1 MPYMKVGD
9 LLKGYGFISITPDKT
24 IRDAA
29 RVMATKGVGFLVV
42 VDSSDP
48 RKVVGVLSE
57 RDIIRAVA
65 SNKEDATVGELMTR
79 DVITIRDTDTLYKAA
94 KLMREH
100 SIRHLVVVNE
110 DGIPVGVLS
119 IRDLTYEEGA
129 LKALAEEIESEFSL

>member
-9 LLKGYGFISITPDKT
+9 LLKGYGFISVTPDKT
-24 IRDAA
+24 VREAA
-29 RVMATKGVGFLVV
+29 KVMANKGIGFLVV

-48 RKVVGVLSE
+48 RRVVGVLSE
-57 RDIIRAVA
+57 RDIIRALA
-65 SNKEDATVGELMTR
+65 SNKEDAKVEELMTK
-79 DVITIRDTDTLYKAA
+79 DVVTVKDTDTLYKAA

-129 LKALAEEIESEFSL
+129 LKALAEEIESEFSP

>member
-9 LLKGYGFISITPDKT
+9 LLKGYGFISVTPDKT
-24 IRDAA
+24 VREAA
-29 RVMATKGVGFLVV
+29 KVMANKGIGFLVV

-57 RDIIRAVA
+57 RDIIRALA
-65 SNKEDATVGELMTR
+65 SNKEDAKVEELMTK
-79 DVITIRDTDTLYKAA
+79 DVVTVKDTDTLYKAA

-100 SIRHLVVVNE
+100 RIRHLVVVNG

-129 LKALAEEIESEFSL
+129 LKALAEEIENEFSP

>member
-9 LLKGYGFISITPDKT
+9 LLKGYGFISVTPDKT
-24 IRDAA
+24 VREAA
-29 RVMATKGVGFLVV
+29 KVMANKGIGFLVV

-57 RDIIRAVA
+57 RDIIRALA
-65 SNKEDATVGELMTR
+65 SNKEDAKVEELMTK
-79 DVITIRDTDTLYKAA
+79 DVVTVKDTDTLYKAA

-100 SIRHLVVVNE
+100 GIRHLVVVNE

>member
-9 LLKGYGFISITPDKT
+9 LLKGYGFISVTPDKT
-24 IRDAA
+24 VREAA
-29 RVMATKGVGFLVV
+29 KVMANKGIGFLVV

-57 RDIIRAVA
+57 RDIIRALA
-65 SNKEDATVGELMTR
+65 SNKEDAKVEELMTK
-79 DVITIRDTDTLYKAA
+79 DVVTVKDTDTLYKAA

>member
-9 LLKGYGFISITPDKT
+9 LLRGYGFISITPDET
-24 IRDAA
+24 VRDAA
-29 RVMATKGVGFLVV
+29 KVMVSKGIGFLVV

-48 RKVVGVLSE
+48 RKLLGVISE
-57 RDIIRAVA
+57 RDVIRAVA
-65 SNKEDATVGELMTR
+65 SNKENSKVEELMTKE
-79 DVITIRDTDTLYKAA
+79 VVTVKDTDTLYKAA
-94 KLMREH
+94 KLMKEH

-110 DGIPVGVLS
+110 EGIPVGVLS

>member
-1 MPYMKVGD
+1 MKVGD
-9 LLKGYGFISITPDKT
+9 LLKGYGFISVTPDKT
-24 IRDAA
+24 VREAA
-29 RVMATKGVGFLVV
+29 KVMANKGIGFLVV

-57 RDIIRAVA
+57 RDIIRALA
-65 SNKEDATVGELMTR
+65 SNKEDAKVEELMTK
-79 DVITIRDTDTLYKAA
+79 DVVTVKDTDTLYKAA

-100 SIRHLVVVNE
+100 RIRHLVVVNG

-129 LKALAEEIESEFSL
+129 LKALAEEIESEFSP

>member
-1 MPYMKVGD
+1 MPYMKVRD

-29 RVMATKGVGFLVV
+29 KVMVSKGVGFLVV

-48 RKVVGVLSE
+48 RKLLGVISE
-57 RDIIRAVA
+57 RDVIRAVA
-65 SNKEDATVGELMTR
+65 SNKENSKVEELMIK
-79 DVITIRDTDTLYKAA
+79 DVITIKDTDTLYKAA
-94 KLMREH
+94 KLMKEH

-110 DGIPVGVLS
+110 EDVPVGVLS

-129 LKALAEEIESEFSL
+129 LRALAEEIESEFSL

>member
-1 MPYMKVGD
+1 MPYMKVRD
-9 LLKGYGFISITPDKT
+9 LLKGYGFISVTPDKT
-24 IRDAA
+24 VRDAA
-29 RVMATKGVGFLVV
+29 KVMANKGIGFLVV

-57 RDIIRAVA
+57 RDIIRALA
-65 SNKEDATVGELMTR
+65 SNKEDAKVEELMTK
-79 DVITIRDTDTLYKAA
+79 DVVTVKDTDTLYKAA

-100 SIRHLVVVNE
+100 GIRHLVVVNE

-129 LKALAEEIESEFSL
+129 LKALAEEIESEFSP

>member
-9 LLKGYGFISITPDKT
+9 LMRGYGFISITPDET
-24 IRDAA
+24 VRDAA
-29 RVMATKGVGFLVV
+29 KVMVSKGIGFLVV

-48 RKVVGVLSE
+48 RKLLGVISE
-57 RDIIRAVA
+57 RDVIRAVA
-65 SNKEDATVGELMTR
+65 SNKENSKVEELMTKE
-79 DVITIRDTDTLYKAA
+79 VVTVKDTDTLYKAA
-94 KLMREH
+94 KLMKEH

-110 DGIPVGVLS
+110 EGIPVGVLS

>member
-9 LLKGYGFISITPDKT
+9 LLKGYGFISVTPDKAV
-24 IRDAA
+24 RDAA
-29 RVMATKGVGFLVV
+29 KVMVNKGVSFLVV

-57 RDIIRAVA
+57 RDIIRALA
-65 SNKEDATVGELMTR
+65 SNKEDAKVEELMTK
-79 DVITIRDTDTLYKAA
+79 DVVTVKDTDTLYKAA

-100 SIRHLVVVNE
+100 GIRHLVVVNE

-129 LKALAEEIESEFSL
+129 LKALAEEIESEFSP

>member
-9 LLKGYGFISITPDKT
+9 LLKGYGFISITPDET
-24 IRDAA
+24 VRDAA
-29 RVMATKGVGFLVV
+29 KVMVSKGIGFLVV

-48 RKVVGVLSE
+48 RKLLGVISE
-57 RDIIRAVA
+57 RDVIRAVA
-65 SNKEDATVGELMTR
+65 SNKENSKVEELMTR
-79 DVITIRDTDTLYKAA
+79 EVVTVRDTDTLYKAA
-94 KLMREH
+94 KLMKEH

-110 DGIPVGVLS
+110 EGIPVGVLS

>member
-9 LLKGYGFISITPDKT
+9 LLKGYGFISVTPDKT
-24 IRDAA
+24 VREAA
-29 RVMATKGVGFLVV
+29 KVMANKGIGFLVV

-57 RDIIRAVA
+57 RDIIRALA
-65 SNKEDATVGELMTR
+65 SNKEDAKVEELMTK
-79 DVITIRDTDTLYKAA
+79 DVVTVKDTDTLYRAA

-100 SIRHLVVVNE
+100 GIRHLVVVNE

-129 LKALAEEIESEFSL
+129 LKALAEEIESEFSP

>member
-9 LLKGYGFISITPDKT
+9 LLKGYGFISVTPDKT
-24 IRDAA
+24 VREAA
-29 RVMATKGVGFLVV
+29 KVMANKGIGFLVV

-57 RDIIRAVA
+57 RDIIRALA
-65 SNKEDATVGELMTR
+65 SNKEDAKVEELMTK
-79 DVITIRDTDTLYKAA
+79 DVVTVKDTDTLYKAA

-100 SIRHLVVVNE
+100 RIRHLVVVNE

-129 LKALAEEIESEFSL
+129 LKALAEEIESEFSP

>member
-9 LLKGYGFISITPDKT
+9 LLKGYGFISVTPDKT
-24 IRDAA
+24 VREAA
-29 RVMATKGVGFLVV
+29 KVMANKGIGFLVV
-42 VDSSDP
+42 VDSNDP

-57 RDIIRAVA
+57 RDIIRALA
-65 SNKEDATVGELMTR
+65 SNKEDAKVEELMTK
-79 DVITIRDTDTLYKAA
+79 DVVTVKDTDTLYKAA

-129 LKALAEEIESEFSL
+129 LKALAEEIESEFSP

>member
-1 MPYMKVGD
+1 MPYMKVRD

-24 IRDAA
+24 IKDAA
-29 RVMATKGVGFLVV
+29 KVMVSKGIGFLVV

-48 RKVVGVLSE
+48 RKLLGVLSE
-57 RDIIRAVA
+57 RDVIRAVA
-65 SNKEDATVGELMTR
+65 SNKENSKVEELMIK
-79 DVITIRDTDTLYKAA
+79 DVITIKDTDTLYKAA
-94 KLMREH
+94 KLMKEH

-110 DGIPVGVLS
+110 DGVPVGVLS